1 MPTVREVAMQKAAR
15 VKEPYE
21 RPTVRRVKIV
31 RSELAVTGC
40 KTRLGGPG
48 PTFGGCQRSNCRSLG
63 S

>member
-1 MPTVREVAMQKAAR
+1 MRKASR
-15 VKEPYE
+15 TRQPYE
-21 RPTVRRVKIV
+21 RPTIRKVKLV

-48 PTFGGCQRSNCRSLG
+48 PTFGGCQRSNCRTIG

>member
-1 MPTVREVAMQKAAR
+1 MQKAAR

-21 RPTVRRVKIV
+21 RPTVRKVKIV

>member
-1 MPTVREVAMQKAAR
+1 MPKATR
-15 VKEPYE
+15 RKEPYE
-21 RPTVRRVKIV
+21 RPTIRRVKIV

-40 KTRLGGPG
+40 KTRGGGPG